1 MANINYVQGADLMLF
16 DASGK
21 SIAFATSH
29 ALSMSSDSTDISTK
43 DHGKWGA
50 QQTTKINW
58 EITSEN
64 LFTNE
69 EFAKLYDIM
78 IATEPVKVF
87 FGLKT
92 SDELEKQG
100 LVHAKGEYEADA
112 WTSAKDQYTYTGY
125 VTISSL
131 SANAQNGEVA
141 TFSVTLTGAGP
152 LTKVTD

>member
-29 ALSMSSDSTDISTK
+29 ALSLSTDSTDVSSK
-43 DHGKWGA
+43 DHGRWNA
-50 QQTTKINW
+50 QQVTKINW
-58 EITSEN
+58 EITTEN

-69 EFAKLYDIM
+69 EFSKLYDIM

-87 FGLKT
+87 FGLKA

-112 WTSAKDQYTYTGY
+112 WTSAKDNYTYTGY
-125 VTISSL
+125 VTITSL
-131 SANAQNGEVA
+131 SANAQNNEVA
-141 TFSVTLTGAGP
+141 TFSATFTSAGP